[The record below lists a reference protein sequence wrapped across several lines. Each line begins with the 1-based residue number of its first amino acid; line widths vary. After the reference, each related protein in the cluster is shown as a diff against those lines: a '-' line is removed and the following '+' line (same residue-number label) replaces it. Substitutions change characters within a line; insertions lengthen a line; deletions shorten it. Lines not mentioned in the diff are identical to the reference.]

1 MKEFHRSPAVAVAT
15 VLTVVLTVLNACATS
30 AVRPVAPATPAAA
43 PQVIL
48 VSMDGF
54 RRSYLDTDSVPTLH
68 ALGRDGVT
76 AQAMIPSFP
85 TLTFPNHY
93 TIVTGLYPEHHGIVG
108 NSIYDPEFGA
118 LFTMSNAASRES
130 RWWGGQPIWV
140 TAEKQG
146 ERAASMFWVGSEV
159 EIDSVRPTRWKPFDA
174 KVSFDARVDTVL
186 SWLDL
191 TGAQRL
197 SLITLYFDEP
207 DHTGHD
213 AGPDSPRTAAAAARA
228 DSALGRLVNGLRERG
243 VYDRVNLIV
252 VSDHGMSQ
260 LSPDRTVYL
269 DDVVDTASI
278 RITSLSPNLMIT
290 PRDGDAAGLL
300 AKVGKLPHVSAW
312 LKADVPERLHYN
324 EGRRITPV
332 VAVADDGWTIAIHG
346 SRRGPAG
353 GAHGYDNANASMNAI
368 FVAHG
373 PAFRKGATMPAF
385 PNVDVYDLLARL
397 LRLQPAPNDGSLQPF
412 SAVLR

>member
-1 MKEFHRSPAVAVAT
+1 MKKTYRAIAASVAIT
-15 VLTVVLTVLNACATS
+15 LTVVVSACATS
-30 AVRPVAPATPAAA
+30 SVPVASTASPVST

-54 RRSYLDTDSVPTLH
+54 RRSYLDADSVPTLH
-68 ALGRDGVT
+68 ALGREGVT

-108 NSIYDPEFGA
+108 NTIYDPEFRA
-118 LFTMSNAASRES
+118 LFTMSNAASKES

-146 ERAASMFWVGSEV
+146 EHAASMFWVGSEV
-159 EIDSVRPTRWKPFDA
+159 EIDGVRPTKWKPFDA
-174 KVSFDARVDTVL
+174 TVTFAARVDTVL

-191 TGAQRL
+191 AGAQRL

-207 DHTGHD
+207 DHTGHEF
-213 AGPDSPRTAAAAARA
+213 GPDSPKTAAAAART
-228 DSALGRLVNGLRERG
+228 DSALGRLVTGMRRRG
-243 VYDRVNLIV
+243 VYDKVNLIV

-260 LSPDRTVYL
+260 LSPDRVVYL

-278 RITSLSPNLMIT
+278 RITSLSPDLMIT
-290 PRDGDAAGLL
+290 PRDGDAAALL
-300 AKVGKLPHVSAW
+300 AKIKKLPHVSAW

-346 SRRGPAG
+346 GRRGPGG

-373 PAFRKGATMPAF
+373 PAFKHGVTMQSF
-385 PNVDVYDLLARL
+385 PNVDVYDLLAKL
-397 LRLQPAPNDGSLQPF
+397 LRLKPAPNDGSLQPF
-412 SAVLR
+412 LSVLH